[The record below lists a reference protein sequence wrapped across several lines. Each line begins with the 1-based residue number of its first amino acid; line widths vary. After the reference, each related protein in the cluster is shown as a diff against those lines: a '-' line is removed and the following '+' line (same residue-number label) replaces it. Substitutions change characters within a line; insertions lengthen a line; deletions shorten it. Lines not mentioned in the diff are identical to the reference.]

1 MIPFFRQLGAQD
13 ASLPITDMRC
23 TRFFITLPEAVDFVV
38 ESFDAM
44 NGGELYVPRISS
56 MKIVDLAQAISP
68 GAKMHD
74 IGLRPGEKLHEEMI
88 SPEEGRRAV
97 RHGQRFIVQPD
108 LATWGYTPP
117 PGTSSRYPLA
127 SSTGRT

>member
-56 MKIVDLAQAISP
+56 MKIVD
-68 GAKMHD
+68 
-74 IGLRPGEKLHEEMI
+74 
-88 SPEEGRRAV
+88 
-97 RHGQRFIVQPD
+97 
-108 LATWGYTPP
+108 
-117 PGTSSRYPLA
+117 
-127 SSTGRT
+127 